1 MLHPLE
7 NSVPFSGIFPISLLQ
22 HLTNFGTTVA
32 ELHKKLDV
40 NPLFQLLVDLHLDN
54 G

>member
-7 NSVPFSGIFPISLLQ
+7 NSAPFSGIFPISLLQ
-22 HLTNFGTTVA
+22 HLTNFGTT
-32 ELHKKLDV
+32 LTKFHKKLDL
-40 NPLFQLLVDLHLDN
+40 NSWFELLVDLHLNN